1 MQKELDLTK
10 KLGFDEIID
19 HTLAV
24 YKQDF
29 RYYIKTMLYFFVPAI
44 VIILYSMWKVYGD
57 YASMIRALQ
66 GGPNT
71 FFSGFWNIMVNSLA
85 ATLAYTAFSVYT
97 GAAVIKGF
105 DEKINGR
112 KTPESE
118 AAVFALKKTLPIFF
132 TSLIAMIMMGFGFI
146 FCVIPFFILAVY
158 MAYIPQT
165 IMLEDR
171 VAFGSI
177 GRSFS
182 LASGNFW
189 GTLLIPLIY
198 FLAYTFFASI
208 ITYALMLTPYIEL
221 VKDII
226 GKQGQIDPSY
236 LAGFYE
242 RSIYLFFIQTVLTN
256 VLHVVMC
263 PILNIA
269 LTLKFYNI
277 RAMREGKLP
286 AGSATV

>member
-1 MQKELDLTK
+1 MYK
-10 KLGFDEIID
+10 K
-19 HTLAV
+19 
-24 YKQDF
+24 DF
-29 RYYIKTMLYFFVPAI
+29 PYYLKTMLYFFVPAI
-44 VIILYSMWKVYGD
+44 IIIMYSMWKVYGD

-66 GGPNT
+66 GGQNT
-71 FFSGFWNIMVNSLA
+71 LFSGLWNIMANSLA
-85 ATLAYTAFSVYT
+85 ATAAYTAFSVYT
-97 GAAVIKGF
+97 GAAVIKAF
-105 DEKINGR
+105 EEKTAGR
-112 KTPESE
+112 KTSE
-118 AAVFALKKTLPIFF
+118 GEVAVFALRKTLPIFF
-132 TSLIAMIMMGFGFI
+132 TSFIAMVMMGFGFI

-171 VAFGSI
+171 AAFGSI

-226 GKQGQIDPSY
+226 GKQGRADPSY

-256 VLHVVMC
+256 ALHMVMC
-263 PILNIA
+263 PVLNIA

-286 AGSATV
+286 AGTPLI